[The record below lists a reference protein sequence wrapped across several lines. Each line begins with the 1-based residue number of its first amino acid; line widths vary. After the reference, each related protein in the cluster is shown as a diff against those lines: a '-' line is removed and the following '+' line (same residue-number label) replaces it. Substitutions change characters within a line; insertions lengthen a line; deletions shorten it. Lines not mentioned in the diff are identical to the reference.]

1 MKTNRFILYIIILIS
16 IIAFLI
22 TYKSL
27 VIEEGFDDQVT
38 IPSGNFSAD
47 IRTIKG
53 LRDFLEKMYL
63 ICILNIHDVDKE
75 SGCPQSTCYKVTVL
89 GTYLP
94 LLSDLLEY
102 DMQTL
107 FETYG
112 TQTQPNVM
120 NTPIGPQPPIPIIA
134 SNKDYNTLISLSTNS
149 KLLNSIIT
157 KNPVWKRIDGSKQA
171 NCVDTCYSINAMQ
184 RQILWSIRPIYD
196 SIKRDLA
203 YFHKQKPPKNVS
215 YGDTYETALYI
226 KKKK

>member
-27 VIEEGFDDQVT
+27 VIEGIDDQVT

-47 IRTIKG
+47 IHTIKG

-102 DMQTL
+102 DMETL
-107 FETYG
+107 FNTYG
-112 TQTQPNVM
+112 TQTQPSVM

-157 KNPVWKRIDGSKQA
+157 NNPVWKRKDGSKQA
-171 NCVDTCYSINAMQ
+171 NCDDTCNSSDDKT
-184 RQILWSIRPIYD
+184 RQIIWSIQPIYH

-203 YFHKQKPPKNVS
+203 YFHKQKYPKDVS
-215 YGDTYETALYI
+215 YGDTYETALYV